1 MVLGASFLWFHQTF
15 GRTCIGHFE
24 LTSNFREFSVKQFYL
39 CTKDFSRK
47 PMTTQKCLIAVL
59 FIEMDFVNYRRY
71 FDSPNCGGCMYK
83 GSSYC
88 WGQCSLNIW
97 KKEREY

>member
-1 MVLGASFLWFHQTF
+1 MFVVLSS
-15 GRTCIGHFE
+15 E
-24 LTSNFREFSVKQFYL
+24 LNFV
-39 CTKDFSRK
+39 
-47 PMTTQKCLIAVL
+47 V
-59 FIEMDFVNYRRY
+59 YRRY

-97 KKEREY
+97 KKDREYWRF